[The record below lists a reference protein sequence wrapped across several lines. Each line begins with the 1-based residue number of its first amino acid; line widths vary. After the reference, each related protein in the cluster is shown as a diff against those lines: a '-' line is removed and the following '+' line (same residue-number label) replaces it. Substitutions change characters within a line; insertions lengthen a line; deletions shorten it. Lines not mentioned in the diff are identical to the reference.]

1 MSIDD
6 LFVSRFLN
14 KLETWASVT
23 FSITKLLIEDDEI
36 YCVGFSLLLSIL
48 LAKFGHTVIK
58 CLLNWSAISSLL
70 VYILLFL
77 AILRGVVWLFVF
89 LFISCWFLDSFL
101 FGACFSTINSIASI
115 VRAVTLCKSMH
126 YSVIAFQSIVWISWR
141 YDSVL
146 NLL

>member
-1 MSIDD
+1 MPIDD

-23 FSITKLLIEDDEI
+23 FPITKLLIEDDEI

-48 LAKFGHTVIK
+48 LAKFGPTLIK

-77 AILRGVVWLFVF
+77 AILRGSSLAF
-89 LFISCWFLDSFL
+89 
-101 FGACFSTINSIASI
+101 CFSLYQLLIPRQFSFWCMFFDNQFNCINSEGCYFMQIIALFSYRI
-115 VRAVTLCKSMH
+115 PVNCMNTETHKGLKPA
-126 YSVIAFQSIVWISWR
+126 
-141 YDSVL
+141 
-146 NLL
+146 